1 MKEIRPE
8 DILIAREERVE
19 IQQKLI
25 KEYNLPLV
33 CLRVN
38 YPGVEKDNSLT
49 RNIAEVIKKEITS
62 KFMGEI
68 AYEHDEI
75 TPEGPII
82 TLIIDNIAE
91 EIKRK
96 TIDVEE
102 NHILGRCVDIDVYDS
117 EGNGIN
123 RGDLGL
129 SGRKCFLCQDN
140 AQNCVRSR
148 RHNFEE
154 VIEFLYKKYA
164 EYESLE
170 RKTYNI
176 HDTSLDI
183 SGLAAQA
190 MLYEVAC
197 TPSPGLVSTIST
209 GAHDD
214 MDHYTFIES
223 TCALMKYMTL
233 CTEIGFSNKS
243 PKDLLREVRIV
254 GLEGEKAMFEK
265 TRGVNTHKGML
276 FLMGISCVAVGNAI
290 YNRLKFKEI
299 RNIIMKMCQGLV
311 EKELLSLKENHEN
324 KQLSY
329 GEKLYLLYNIEG
341 VRGEIERGL
350 PIIFEFALNFYKENS
365 DLDKNNRLVQT
376 LLGIM
381 QYSED
386 SNILHRHSIN
396 TLKEINEKAKEVI
409 RIGGVRTEEGR
420 EALNEMNEDFAK
432 RRISPGGSA
441 DLLALTVFFC
451 LVEGYMEKLYI

>member
-19 IQQKLI
+19 IQGKLI
-25 KEYNLPLV
+25 KEYKLPLL

-38 YPGVEKDNSLT
+38 YPGVQKDNYLT
-49 RNIAEVIKKEITS
+49 RNITRVIKKELVS
-62 KFMGEI
+62 KFTEEI
-68 AYEHDEI
+68 VYEHEEI
-75 TPEGPII
+75 TPEGPVI

-102 NHILGRCVDIDVYDS
+102 NHILGRCVDIDVYDC

-123 RGDLGL
+123 RGNLGL
-129 SGRKCFLCQDN
+129 SSRKCFLCEDN

-148 RHNFEE
+148 RHSIEE
-154 VIEFLYKKYA
+154 VINFIHSNYKKYENLQREA
-164 EYESLE
+164 
-170 RKTYNI
+170 YNI
-176 HDTSLDI
+176 HDISLDI
-183 SGLAAQA
+183 SGLAVQA

-233 CTEIGFSNKS
+233 CTEIGFSNRT
-243 PKDLLREVRIV
+243 PKELLREARIV

-265 TRGVNTHKGML
+265 TKGINTHKGML
-276 FLMGISCVAVGNAI
+276 FLMGISCVAIGNAI
-290 YNRLKFKEI
+290 YNRLLFKDI

-311 EKELLSLKENHEN
+311 EKELLPLKENYEDR
-324 KQLSY
+324 QLSY
-329 GEKLYLLYNIEG
+329 GEKLYLMYNIEG

-396 TLKEINEKAKEVI
+396 TLKEVNEKAKEI
-409 RIGGVRTEEGR
+409 IKIGGIRTDEGK
-420 EALNEMNEDFAK
+420 ELLNKMNEDFAK

-441 DLLALTVFFC
+441 DLLALTVFFN
-451 LVEGYMEKLYI
+451 LVEEYMEALYI